1 MSKPIDLYANALR
14 GLGRITARELKHLF
28 GGDLQSRQAG
38 YTRNVDIIQ
47 FKYEGPHELLLAIGT
62 TEDVFA
68 LICELDLSG
77 DRERDLLAI
86 TEVSRLPSLAR
97 AVEYAKLF
105 RGRPSKRVRFRA
117 VVQASDAD
125 WRLYRRNEMQRSL
138 TEAISTAF
146 PKWKPVDD
154 GADFEFWLQQTD
166 RAATIGIRLS
176 DATMRHRTYKMEHMP
191 GSLRP
196 TVARA
201 MAFLGRP
208 GDDDVIVDPVC
219 GLGTTLIER
228 ALAGRCK
235 MLIGGDGNYDVSESA
250 MVNFGRKH
258 RPRLICRWDA
268 EQLPLADESV
278 DTVLANLPWGHRIA
292 ADIGPHYAGVLQE
305 TERILKSQGRA
316 VFLTD
321 QSRALVSCLSH
332 SVQLFELERITDIS
346 VLGREADIFVVQKI

>member
-1 MSKPIDLYANALR
+1 MSKPIELYANALR
-14 GLGRITARELKHLF
+14 GLGRVTARELKHLF

-38 YTRNVDIIQ
+38 HTRNVDIIQ
-47 FKYEGPHELLLAIGT
+47 FKYDGPHESLLQIGT

-77 DRERDLLAI
+77 DREKDLLAI
-86 TEVSRLPSLAR
+86 AELSRQKSLTR
-97 AVEYAKLF
+97 VVEYAKLF
-105 RGRPSKRVRFRA
+105 RGRPSKRIRFRA

-125 WRLYRRNEMQRSL
+125 WRLYRRNEMQASL
-138 TEAISTAF
+138 VEAINMAY

-154 GADFEFWLQQTD
+154 EADFEFWLQQTD
-166 RAATIGIRLS
+166 RAATIGVRLS

-208 GDDDVIVDPVC
+208 QDNDVIVDPVC

-235 MLIGGDGNYDVSESA
+235 MLLGGDGDYDVSESA

-258 RPRLICRWDA
+258 RPRLICHWDA
-268 EQLPLADESV
+268 ERLPIADESV
-278 DTVLANLPWGHRIA
+278 HVVLANLPWGHRIA
-292 ADIGPHYAGVLQE
+292 ADIGPHYAGVLRE
-305 TERILKSQGRA
+305 AERILKSQGRA

-321 QSRALVSCLSH
+321 QSRALVACLSY
-332 SVQLFELERITDIS
+332 SEQLFELERITDVS